1 LSFYTASRAAAM
13 PRKTPPKNPAH
24 RKMPVHRNKSAQKNT
39 TPMVAKLDESV
50 EIRPES
56 PDVNLEIGLDIS
68 VVRNTTPSFS

>member
-1 LSFYTASRAAAM
+1 
-13 PRKTPPKNPAH
+13 
-24 RKMPVHRNKSAQKNT
+24 MPVHRNKSAQKNT

-68 VVRNTTPSFS
+68 VVRNNSEDFRDSRPVASSGWVVSA

>member
-1 LSFYTASRAAAM
+1 
-13 PRKTPPKNPAH
+13 
-24 RKMPVHRNKSAQKNT
+24 MPVHRNKSAQKNT

-68 VVRNTTPSFS
+68 VVRNRKCQTPATQRHKAARFALFESPGI